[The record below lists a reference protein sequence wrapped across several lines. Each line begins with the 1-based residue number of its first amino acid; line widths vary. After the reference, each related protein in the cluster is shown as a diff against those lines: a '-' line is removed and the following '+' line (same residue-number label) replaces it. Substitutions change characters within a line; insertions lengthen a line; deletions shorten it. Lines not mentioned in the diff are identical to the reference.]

1 MGSRQLARIDN
12 LCPETL
18 NDVLA
23 HPFIDPVPQTWLS
36 MLLNKLGFRHQE
48 TKSTS
53 DYKTPPFLIAFPR
66 GRINR
71 EEMSIQHAY
80 DLFGGDGEKNVK
92 TANDRI
98 NK

>member
-1 MGSRQLARIDN
+1 MARIDN

-23 HPFIDPVPQTWLS
+23 HPFIDPAPSTWS
-36 MLLNKLGFRHQE
+36 SILLTKLGVRRQE

-53 DYKTPPFLIAFPR
+53 EYKTPPFFVAFPR

-80 DLFGGDGEKNVK
+80 DLFGGIDGEKNVK